1 MALTRLDHFSVR
13 TSDVEGTR
21 SFYEEILGLRNGPRP
36 AFPFP
41 GVWLYQGERAV
52 VHVIGVDP
60 NDSSGLQD
68 YLGARGDGGA
78 GSGNFDH
85 IAFTADDLDGMRRHF
100 AESGIVFSEREV
112 PGLSLHQIFLKDPN
126 GLTVELNFA
135 A

>member
-21 SFYEEILGLRNGPRP
+21 TFYESVLGLRNGPRP
-36 AFPFP
+36 DFPFP

-60 NDSSGLQD
+60 NDSKGLMD
-68 YLGARGDGGA
+68 YLGGRGDGGG

-85 IAFTADDLDGMRRHF
+85 IAFAADDLDGMRRRF
-100 AESGIVFSEREV
+100 SSAGVAFSERTV
-112 PGLSLHQIFLKDPN
+112 PNLALHQIFLTDPN
-126 GLTVELNFA
+126 GLTVELNFTT
-135 A
+135 